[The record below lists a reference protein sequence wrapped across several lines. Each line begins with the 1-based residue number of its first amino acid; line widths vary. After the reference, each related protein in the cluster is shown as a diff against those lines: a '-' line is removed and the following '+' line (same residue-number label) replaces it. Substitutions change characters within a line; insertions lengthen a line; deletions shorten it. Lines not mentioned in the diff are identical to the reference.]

1 MIFFFFQEMVW
12 PLMTLIQPLPPKIVI
27 MSTMLIVATE
37 QNQNQLFL
45 LPIVQDY
52 MVPLWIQM
60 IAPVFSIVATVL
72 PIGTHVLLDQH
83 LIPRIGFANGQ
94 IKYLVVKNLWMRK
107 KKRVR
112 IFFTLFFTYL
122 EVSLY
127 MKIFF
132 LLSGVFQCPQ
142 NFLRGVNTKH
152 PHPQDCRQFFVC
164 ISGTAREYGCPLG
177 SVFKI
182 TQNEDGVCADPAD
195 VGKP

>member
-127 MKIFF
+127 MKKMVFIFSTF
-132 LLSGVFQCPQ
+132 RRFPMSSKFSP
-142 NFLRGVNTKH
+142 RG
-152 PHPQDCRQFFVC
+152 
-164 ISGTAREYGCPLG
+164 
-177 SVFKI
+177 
-182 TQNEDGVCADPAD
+182 
-195 VGKP
+195 